1 MKLKEI
7 LKNLR
12 ESKGFNKKELA
23 DQIGISRTY
32 VSRIENGSVEK
43 PTKNILLKLSY
54 VFDPTG
60 ENRLYFEM
68 LKSVNYS
75 TNGWEKEFEEY
86 VKKIEGNYLS
96 DNRFNPKEISSMLY
110 RVSKNDNSIVFL
122 DFPYM
127 NIEWLVNQNDFKLFC
142 GHIPNVFDLKE
153 NSDKHGVP
161 LELTEN
167 EQLKLRNYIKDFKDD
182 IIGDRKIKENEQFD
196 QKIEDD
202 YHEYHLIFDLLNKKI
217 NDSAQF
223 VSRLAVIN
231 QDREIFTAKEFHEE
245 IEKAV
250 EQQDALKLQRLV
262 RMTTI
267 NELKQYLSEQNRG
280 D

>member
-1 MKLKEI
+1 MKLKEM

-54 VFDPTG
+54 IFDPTG
-60 ENRLYFEM
+60 ENKLYFKM
-68 LKSVNYS
+68 LKSVNHS
-75 TNGWEKEFEEY
+75 TNGWEEEFEQY
-86 VKKIEGNYLS
+86 AKKIEGNYLS
-96 DNRFNPKEISSMLY
+96 DNRFNPKELSSMLY
-110 RVSKNDNSIVFL
+110 RVNKNDNSIVFL

-142 GHIPNVFDLKE
+142 GHIPNVFNLNK
-153 NSDKHGVP
+153 NSEKHGVP
-161 LELTEN
+161 LELTES
-167 EQLKLRNYIKDFKDD
+167 EQLKLRNFIKDYKEE
-182 IIGDRKIKENEQFD
+182 IIADREAEENKEFG
-196 QKIEDD
+196 QKIEVD
-202 YHEYHLIFDLLNKKI
+202 YHEYHLIFDLLNEKI

-223 VSRLAVIN
+223 VSRLAFIN
-231 QDREIFTAKEFHEE
+231 KDREIFNAKEFHEA

-267 NELKQYLSEQNRG
+267 NELKQYLSEQN
-280 D
+280 